1 MTAEN
6 GNHENACWEK
16 LWELQNHQARMMGF
30 YDGMKAGKEHVAYDM
45 AMYGHRETPKP
56 AAGSGTKAMSILGT
70 IGFGIVA
77 AALLGGGN

>member
-16 LWELQNHQARMMGF
+16 IWELQNHQARMAGF
-30 YDGMKAGKEHVAYDM
+30 YEGMRAQKEYMAYDM
-45 AMYGHRETPKP
+45 AMYGHREAPKP
-56 AAGSGTKAMSILGT
+56 AAGKGTKAMSILGT

-77 AALLGGGN
+77 AAILGGN